1 DIPAGAIAA
10 RLGERNAMLIASGVA
25 TLGVG
30 GCLLAP
36 SVWLLALGILG
47 AGLATSVWQLAR
59 LSFVT
64 ETVPFSYR
72 GRALSA
78 LGGVQRVGMFVG
90 PFVGAGVISLSGS
103 TKGAY
108 WVYLAAALA
117 AGGML
122 LLVRD
127 VSRHQGNAQ
136 PVPTFSVL
144 RDNWPALRTL
154 GLAALMV
161 GAVRASRQVV
171 IPLWADHIG
180 LSPTATS
187 LVYGISG
194 AVDMMLFYPA
204 GKVMDRFGRMWIAV
218 PSMLLLGVA
227 HLMLPLTHH

>member
-1 DIPAGAIAA
+1 MTAKPEIRTMLTAVYGPSLVYSVGQGAIIPVIALSARELGASVGLASFVVALVGLGQIAGDIPAGAIAA

-78 LGGVQRVGMFVG
+78 LGGVQRFGRFVG

-144 RDNWPALRTL
+144 RDNWPVLRTL

-161 GAVRASRQVV
+161 G
-171 IPLWADHIG
+171 
-180 LSPTATS
+180 
-187 LVYGISG
+187 
-194 AVDMMLFYPA
+194 
-204 GKVMDRFGRMWIAV
+204 
-218 PSMLLLGVA
+218 
-227 HLMLPLTHH
+227 